1 MSQEIQAR
9 KQWIQAP
16 AKRRSGEEIRS
27 AIMDYLHA
35 ADEQTGAGL
44 TAQQIGAAFGIHPT
58 TARFH
63 LERLV
68 EQGKAV
74 RQRTG
79 SDSQS
84 AGRGRPAVI
93 YSPTSMNHAREDM
106 ISSLCTALETACPD
120 TRSRDAAAL
129 KAGLAWG
136 RTLAQQRREH
146 AEKSAPSSMTQTLLD
161 VLNTLGFAP
170 VRTGSDSASLYL
182 TSCPFL
188 GSVSSHPIICTIH
201 RGMVQGF
208 VESSNSATRDRKA
221 RVLLKPLTSPKG
233 CFLKV
238 AKADNQSRK
247 RVKQ

>member
-27 AIMDYLHA
+27 AIMDYLHTA
-35 ADEQTGAGL
+35 AEQTGAGL

-93 YSPTSMNHAREDM
+93 YSPTSMNQAREDM

-120 TRSRDAAAL
+120 ARSRDEAAL
-129 KAGLAWG
+129 KAGQAWG
-136 RTLAQQRREH
+136 RALAQRDKIN
-146 AEKSAPSSMTQTLLD
+146 AGKSVPSSMTQTLLD
-161 VLNTLGFAP
+161 ALTTLGFAP
-170 VRTGSDSASLYL
+170 VRVRPDSASWYL
-182 TSCPFL
+182 TACPFL
-188 GSVSSHPIICTIH
+188 ESVSNHPIICKIH
-201 RGMVQGF
+201 LGMIQGLANG
-208 VESSNSATRDRKA
+208 SNKGAGDKKA
-221 RVLLKPLTSPKG
+221 HVVLKPLSSPKG
-233 CFLKV
+233 CFLKA
-238 AKADNQSRK
+238 AKADNQSK
-247 RVKQ
+247 RRAKQ

>member
-9 KQWIQAP
+9 KRRDQTP
-16 AKRRSGEEIRS
+16 SRRRSGEEIRS
-27 AIMDYLHA
+27 AILDYLHTSA
-35 ADEQTGAGL
+35 ERTGTGL

-63 LERLV
+63 LEHLV
-68 EQGKAV
+68 KQGEAV
-74 RQRTG
+74 RQTRDG
-79 SDSQS
+79 DGQS
-84 AGRGRPAVI
+84 VGRGRPAVI

-120 TRSRDAAAL
+120 TRSRNAAAL

-146 AEKSAPSSMTQTLLD
+146 AEKSVPSSIAQTLLN

-188 GSVSSHPIICTIH
+188 DSVSSHPIICTIH

-208 VESSNSATRDRKA
+208 VESSNKETRDRKA
-221 RVLLKPLTSPKG
+221 RVLLKPLSSPKG

-238 AKADNQSRK
+238 SKADNQSRK

>member
-27 AIMDYLHA
+27 AIMDYLRA
-35 ADEQTGAGL
+35 AAEQTGAGL
-44 TAQQIGAAFGIHPT
+44 TAQQIGAVFGIHPT

-93 YSPTSMNHAREDM
+93 YSPTSMNQAREDM
-106 ISSLCTALETACPD
+106 ISLLCTALETACPD
-120 TRSRDAAAL
+120 ARSRDEAAL
-129 KAGLAWG
+129 KAGQAWG
-136 RTLAQQRREH
+136 RTLARQDKIN
-146 AEKSAPSSMTQTLLD
+146 AGKSVPSSMRQTLLD
-161 VLNTLGFAP
+161 ALTTLGFAP
-170 VRTGSDSASLYL
+170 VRARPDSASLYL
-182 TSCPFL
+182 TACPFL
-188 GSVSSHPIICTIH
+188 ESVSNHPIICKIH
-201 RGMVQGF
+201 LGMIQGLADG
-208 VESSNSATRDRKA
+208 SNKEAGDKKA
-221 RVLLKPLTSPKG
+221 NVVLEPLSSPKG

-238 AKADNQSRK
+238 ATADNRPRR

>member
-1 MSQEIQAR
+1 
-9 KQWIQAP
+9 
-16 AKRRSGEEIRS
+16 
-27 AIMDYLHA
+27 MDYLHA

-74 RQRTG
+74 RQRTD

-93 YSPTSMNHAREDM
+93 YSPTSMNRAREDM
-106 ISSLCTALETACPD
+106 ISSLCKALETACPD
-120 TRSRDAAAL
+120 VWSKDEAAL
-129 KAGLAWG
+129 KAGQAWG
-136 RTLAQQRREH
+136 RALAQRDKVH
-146 AEKSAPSSMTQTLLD
+146 VGKSAPRSMRQTLLD
-161 VLNTLGFAP
+161 TLTTLGFAP
-170 VRTGSDSASLYL
+170 VRARSDSASLYL
-182 TSCPFL
+182 TACPFL
-188 GSVSSHPIICTIH
+188 ESVSSHPIICTIH
-201 RGMVQGF
+201 LGMVQGL
-208 VESSNSATRDRKA
+208 VDGSDKEASGKKA
-221 RVLLKPLTSPKG
+221 KVLLNPLSSPKG

-238 AKADNQSRK
+238 ATADNRPRR

>member
-27 AIMDYLHA
+27 AIMDHLHTA
-35 ADEQTGAGL
+35 AEQTGAGL

-93 YSPTSMNHAREDM
+93 YSPTSMNRAREDM
-106 ISSLCTALETACPD
+106 ISSLCLALETACPD
-120 TRSRDAAAL
+120 TRSRNEAAL
-129 KAGLAWG
+129 KAGQAWG
-136 RTLAQQRREH
+136 RTLAQQDKVH
-146 AEKSAPSSMTQTLLD
+146 AGKSMPSSMRQTLLD
-161 VLNTLGFAP
+161 TLTTLGFAP
-170 VRTGSDSASLYL
+170 VRVRPDSASWYL
-182 TSCPFL
+182 TACPFL
-188 GSVSSHPIICTIH
+188 ESVSNHPIICTIH
-201 RGMVQGF
+201 LGMVQGL
-208 VESSNSATRDRKA
+208 VNGSDKEASGKKA
-221 RVLLKPLTSPKG
+221 KVLLNPLSSPKG

-238 AKADNQSRK
+238 ATADNRPRR